1 MSCSIHIAILY
12 QFQYR
17 YEYSSIIKIWGV
29 FLIYSNCK
37 TVCIPLGCFSLFYI
51 NICKYTYINTR
62 KKECLKGQYFQKYF
76 KYIKSIRKL
85 IGLFLLFFFF
95 LMAYLNYSL
104 IRITISLTAFG
115 LQLQRVNTEHK
126 LY

>member
-1 MSCSIHIAILY
+1 MFKRTILSEV
-12 QFQYR
+12 FQ
-17 YEYSSIIKIWGV
+17 
-29 FLIYSNCK
+29 IYK
-37 TVCIPLGCFSLFYI
+37 
-51 NICKYTYINTR
+51 KY
-62 KKECLKGQYFQKYF
+62 KKADRVIFV
-76 KYIKSIRKL
+76 I
-85 IGLFLLFFFF
+85 FFF